1 MPNKIPTLEELMQ
14 SVYAAIEQQKKEL
27 ADKIEANRKKMDS
40 NVAKSAELDKK
51 EAELVEREK
60 VVAQKEKDVEF
71 RWSKLRRDDEVQNQY
86 NEVLVDREK
95 VKKDRKEITDLIAE
109 NNFKLEQIKK
119 KELEMCD
126 REATYKEKIEKE
138 LTKKIIGLN

>member
-1 MPNKIPTLEELMQ
+1 MPNKTPTLEELIQ

-51 EAELVEREK
+51 EAELIEREK
-60 VVAQKEKDVEF
+60 SVAEKEKEIEF
-71 RWSKLRRDDEVQNQY
+71 RWSKLRRDDEVQEQY
-86 NEVLVDREK
+86 NQVLVDREK
-95 VKKDRKEITDLIAE
+95 VKKDRKEIADMIIE
-109 NNFKLEQIKK
+109 NNYKLETIKK

-126 REATYKEKIEKE
+126 RENTYKEKIEKE
-138 LTKKIIGLN
+138 LTRKVIGLN

>member
-51 EAELVEREK
+51 EVELIEREK
-60 VVAQKEKDVEF
+60 IVSEKEKEIEF
-71 RWSKLRRDDEVQNQY
+71 RWSKLRRDDEVQEQY
-86 NEVLVDREK
+86 NQVLVDREK
-95 VKKDRKEITDLIAE
+95 VKKDRKEIADMIIE
-109 NNFKLEQIKK
+109 NNYKLETIKK

-126 REATYKEKIEKE
+126 RENTYKEKIEKE
-138 LTKKIIGLN
+138 LTRKVIGLN

>member
-1 MPNKIPTLEELMQ
+1 MPNKTPTLEELIQ

-40 NVAKSAELDKK
+40 NVAKSIELDER
-51 EAELVEREK
+51 EAKLSEREK
-60 VVAQKEKDVEF
+60 IVSQKEKDVEF

-126 REATYKEKIEKE
+126 RENTYKEKIEKE

>member
-1 MPNKIPTLEELMQ
+1 MPTLEELIKA
-14 SVYAAIEQQKKEL
+14 VYTEIEQQKKDL
-27 ADKIEANRKKMDS
+27 ADKIELNRKKIDK
-40 NVAKSAELDKK
+40 NVAKSIELDER
-51 EAELVEREK
+51 EAKLSEREK
-60 VVAQKEKDVEF
+60 IVGEKEKDVEF

-86 NEVLVDREK
+86 NEVIVDREK

-109 NNFKLEQIKK
+109 NNFKLDQIKK

-126 REATYKEKIEKE
+126 RENTYKEKIEKE